1 MYPDDDII
9 FANGG
14 DRNKENIPEMSV
26 EGINLNLVLVEMI
39 KKFLILDIKKMAII

>member
-1 MYPDDDII
+1 MYPNDDII

-26 EGINLNLVLVEMI
+26 DGLNFI
-39 KKFLILDIKKMAII
+39 